1 MEPESPGPY
10 DLTKPEDLFH
20 CIDTLTKA
28 RVSLSAVDPDLAAE
42 LASITDALIGLSASA
57 QPLAG
62 EQPRDFRERP
72 RDLGK
77 KPRGLGEQR
86 QDVIVDVMTG
96 EAIEARNKGFGLPA
110 SAQPE
115 AGEQPQDFRERPQD
129 LGEQRQDVIVDV
141 LTGEAIGIRNK
152 G

>member
-42 LASITDALIGLSASA
+42 LASITDALIGLSGSA
-57 QPLAG
+57 QTQAG
-62 EQPRDFRERP
+62 EQPRDFGQRP
-72 RDLGK
+72 RDLG
-77 KPRGLGEQR
+77 EQG
-86 QDVIVDVMTG
+86 QDVIVDVLTG
-96 EAIEARNKGFGLPA
+96 EAVGDRNKGFGLPA
-110 SAQPE
+110 RAQPE
-115 AGEQPQDFRERPQD
+115 SGEQPQDFRERPRD
-129 LGEQRQDVIVDV
+129 LREPRQDVIVDV
-141 LTGEAIGIRNK
+141 LTGETIGTRNK